1 MKEKTNSTPQ
11 SAKCF
16 VLQSRD
22 LLFAAINGAIFGLM
36 LTFVLKNME
45 MSTVTLPGLGTVTF
59 SALTLTFIFAI
70 VAVIA
75 VLVGSLLSHIK
86 PFFFQLS
93 KFGVVGIS
101 NTAIDFGILNLL
113 IMVTGVYAGVAY
125 SVFKIISFLGATI
138 NSYLWNKF
146 WSFEDHS
153 KDDIKEEF
161 LKFITVSGIGI
172 VINVGVAS
180 LINALGPAGDI
191 DPKGWANISAAIA
204 TITVLTWNF
213 LGYKLFVFKK

>member
-1 MKEKTNSTPQ
+1 MQEIQNTPE
-11 SAKCF
+11 SAKRF
-16 VLQSRD
+16 VLQLRD
-22 LLFAAINGAIFGLM
+22 ILFAAINGAIFGLM
-36 LTFVLKNME
+36 LTFVLENMGV
-45 MSTVTLPGLGTVTF
+45 STFTFPVIGEVSLSPFISTL
-59 SALTLTFIFAI
+59 IFA
-70 VAVIA
+70 AVGIIA
-75 VLVGSLLSHIK
+75 VLIGALLSYIK

-113 IMVTGVYAGVAY
+113 IMTFGISAGIAF
-125 SVFKIISFLGATI
+125 SVFKVISFLGATV

-153 KDDIKEEF
+153 KDDLKGEF
-161 LKFITVSGIGI
+161 IKFITISGIGI
-172 VINVGVAS
+172 VINVGIAS
-180 LINALGPAGDI
+180 LINMIGPYGGI
-191 DPKGWANISAAIA
+191 SENGWANISAAVA

>member
-1 MKEKTNSTPQ
+1 MEETPNTPQ
-11 SAKCF
+11 SAKSF
-16 VLQSRD
+16 VLRSRD
-22 LLFAAINGAIFGLM
+22 ILFAAINGAIFGLM
-36 LTFVLKNME
+36 LTFVLANMDV
-45 MSTVTLPGLGTVTF
+45 SSFTLPVIGEI
-59 SALTLTFIFAI
+59 TLSPLLSTFIFAI
-70 VAVIA
+70 VGVIA
-75 VLVGSLLSHIK
+75 VLAGALLSYIK

-113 IMVTGVYAGVAY
+113 IMVTGIYAGIAY
-125 SVFKIISFLGATI
+125 SIFKIISFLGATV

-153 KDDIKEEF
+153 RDDLKEEF

-180 LINALGPAGDI
+180 LINMVGPYGDI